1 MYICEV
7 CLRQSA
13 KRPANRRQTA
23 ENMQQ
28 AIIHNIMT
36 IKDLQPALV
45 WNNFYGLTRCPR
57 PSKHE
62 EAVREYILKWAK
74 ERNMDAVA
82 DETGNIIIRVP
93 ATPGYENRRGVIIQG
108 HMDMVPQKTSD
119 TVHDFLKDP
128 IETWI
133 DGEWVKAKGTTLG
146 ADNGVGVAMGMAVA
160 EDKNLPHGPI
170 EVLITYDEETGMSG
184 AEALKP
190 GVLKGDILLNLDSE
204 DEMEL
209 CIGCAGG
216 LDAIAEFRYK
226 KENTPEGYVGYK
238 LDVKGLS
245 GGHSGM
251 DISLYRANANKV
263 LAAALIPVISKFGA
277 KVVDICGG
285 SLRNAIPFEGEAEI
299 VVPKSKA
306 TVVVRTVRKI
316 FEELTLRYKESDP
329 AMSATITRS
338 VMPAPKYIQTDV
350 VLNALKAIMACPS
363 NVIRMSQS
371 MPGLTETSINLAVVR
386 CKNGKIV
393 VSSLLRSAIDES
405 KRELADRV
413 RYIFEA
419 FGASIKFVGGYC
431 GWIPKPDT
439 PMIAMLNDIH
449 TRMFGKP
456 MNVLAT
462 HGGLECAILGGKYP
476 NWEMVS
482 IGPTIMYPHSPDEKV
497 NIASVA
503 NVWEF
508 LKAILKEVPE
518 K

>member
-1 MYICEV
+1 
-7 CLRQSA
+7 
-13 KRPANRRQTA
+13 
-23 ENMQQ
+23 
-28 AIIHNIMT
+28 MT
-36 IKDLQPALV
+36 IKDLQPSLV

-146 ADNGVGVAMGMAVA
+146 ADNGIGVAMGMAVA

-190 GVLKGDILLNLDSE
+190 GILKGDILLNLDSE

-306 TVVVRTVRKI
+306 TVVVRTIRKI

-393 VSSLLRSAIDES
+393 VSSLLRSAIDEA

-508 LKAILKEVPE
+508 LKAILKEIPE

>member
-1 MYICEV
+1 
-7 CLRQSA
+7 
-13 KRPANRRQTA
+13 
-23 ENMQQ
+23 
-28 AIIHNIMT
+28 MT
-36 IKDLQPALV
+36 IKDLQPSLV

-146 ADNGVGVAMGMAVA
+146 ADNGIGVAMGMAVA

-306 TVVVRTVRKI
+306 TVVVRTIRKI

-393 VSSLLRSAIDES
+393 VSSLLRSAIDEA

-456 MNVLAT
+456 LNVLAT

>member
-1 MYICEV
+1 
-7 CLRQSA
+7 
-13 KRPANRRQTA
+13 
-23 ENMQQ
+23 
-28 AIIHNIMT
+28 MT
-36 IKDLQPALV
+36 IKDLQPSLV

-146 ADNGVGVAMGMAVA
+146 ADNGIGVAMGMAVA

-216 LDAIAEFRYK
+216 LDAIAAFRYK
-226 KENTPEGYVGYK
+226 KENTPEGYIGYK

-306 TVVVRTVRKI
+306 TVVVRTIRKI

-393 VSSLLRSAIDES
+393 VSSLLRSAIDEA

>member
-1 MYICEV
+1 
-7 CLRQSA
+7 
-13 KRPANRRQTA
+13 
-23 ENMQQ
+23 
-28 AIIHNIMT
+28 MT
-36 IKDLQPALV
+36 IKDLQPSLV

-146 ADNGVGVAMGMAVA
+146 ADNGIGVAMGMAVA

-306 TVVVRTVRKI
+306 TVVVRTIRKI

-393 VSSLLRSAIDES
+393 VSSLLRSAIDEA

-419 FGASIKFVGGYC
+419 FGASITFVGGYC

-508 LKAILKEVPE
+508 LKAILKEIPE

>member
-1 MYICEV
+1 
-7 CLRQSA
+7 
-13 KRPANRRQTA
+13 
-23 ENMQQ
+23 
-28 AIIHNIMT
+28 MT
-36 IKDLQPALV
+36 IKDLQPSLV

-62 EAVREYILKWAK
+62 EAVREYILKWSK

-146 ADNGVGVAMGMAVA
+146 ADNGIGVAMGMAVA

-277 KVVDICGG
+277 NVVDICGG

-306 TVVVRTVRKI
+306 TVVVRTIRKI

-393 VSSLLRSAIDES
+393 VSSLLRSAIDEA

-503 NVWEF
+503 NVWEL